1 MNLIIDIGNTVAK
14 CVVFDGNDVAE
25 HQLADNRTLD
35 GLVQLAVR
43 TRPQRAILSSV
54 VPLNSDMRRR
64 LALLPCPLT
73 ELTHAT
79 PVPIRNGYRTPQ
91 TLGSDR
97 LAAVVGAASLKP
109 GKDLLV
115 VDAGTCITYDLID
128 ATGFYHGGNIAPG
141 LHMRLAAMHHYT
153 GKLPLVGAEGETPL
167 TGYDTQTAIRSGA
180 LQGIACE
187 VDGYIL
193 RLRQAYPELEVLI
206 TGGDGPKIA
215 VLSSEAGTGG
225 YDEWLVARGLNAIL
239 NYNEQLQ
246 KHEKE

>member
-128 ATGFYHGGNIAPG
+128 ATGLYHGGNIAPG

-167 TGYDTQTAIRSGA
+167 TGYDTQTAIRSGV
-180 LQGIACE
+180 LRGMKYEIE
-187 VDGYIL
+187 GYIHSM
-193 RLRQAYPELEVLI
+193 RRKFPELVIFL
-206 TGGDGPKIA
+206 TGGDKIKFDVRVKNIIMA
-215 VLSSEAGTGG
+215 DDDAPDVP
-225 YDEWLVARGLNAIL
+225 V
-239 NYNEQLQ
+239 
-246 KHEKE
+246 